1 MQEYKLITGDK
12 ETIEKEITEALNH
25 GWELKDL
32 TSTTIGSVAKYTQA
46 ITRTVETLA
55 IVEPSTA
62 DAKLKRV
69 KKAQ

>member
-12 ETIEKEITEALNH
+12 ETIEKEITEALNN